1 MNTDKIKEI
10 YDFVEKE
17 NIRSFYSVA
26 FGILPSIS
34 LDKLR
39 ESNIQPELHI
49 LLNSNIPSYNVDRK
63 TMKLRF
69 QDIKTFIE
77 HYDPNL
83 FVEL

>member
-1 MNTDKIKEI
+1 MNRYKIKEI

-49 LLNSNIPSYNVDRK
+49 LLNSNISSYKID
-63 TMKLRF
+63 MKRMKSRF
-69 QDIKTFIE
+69 SYIKIFLE